1 VGMYRFM
8 WSGEGKRGML
18 LVYSSCI
25 VSRRFVIQL
34 TIGFLE
40 GEEMVPVETHHDAD
54 DLLSELYAKEN
65 QLLPDTSEQVPFP
78 FKLMVDVNR

>member
-1 VGMYRFM
+1 
-8 WSGEGKRGML
+8 
-18 LVYSSCI
+18 
-25 VSRRFVIQL
+25 
-34 TIGFLE
+34 
-40 GEEMVPVETHHDAD
+40 MVPVETHHDAD